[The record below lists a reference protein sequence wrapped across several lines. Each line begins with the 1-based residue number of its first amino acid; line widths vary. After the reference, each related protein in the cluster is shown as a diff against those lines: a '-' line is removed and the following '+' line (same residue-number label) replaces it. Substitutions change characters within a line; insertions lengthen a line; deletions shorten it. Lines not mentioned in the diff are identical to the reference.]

1 MAPKAADKLTD
12 AQKKKVKQA
21 NKAKANPGKAEEK
34 AKTNLKR
41 RIGRGQI
48 VDPDAVIKKNDA
60 IVEDTSTTA
69 TSEPKKVVKR
79 TDAEKAERQRLK
91 VLAIEK
97 SILEKQQE
105 KEKRRMQD
113 LLQDKCVTE
122 DTITS

>member
-48 VDPDAVIKKNDA
+48 VDPDAAIKQNDA
-60 IVEDTSTTA
+60 TVEDTSTTA

-113 LLQDKCVTE
+113 LLQD
-122 DTITS
+122 ITS